1 MMYKSFM
8 NIFRMQH
15 TLFIWNTSKHLKIF
29 LTKDEWSK
37 FENEYNDKYL
47 NTHEVYTP
55 SVSK

>member
-1 MMYKSFM
+1 MYKSFM